1 LTHVFSKKIRVRREE
16 AQTDRTSL
24 KANGKQTLIEI
35 NPGRVKQQRRLAQ
48 WFAAQRAR
56 LL

>member
-1 LTHVFSKKIRVRREE
+1 LTHVFSKKIRVRREG

-24 KANGKQTLIEI
+24 KANGKQTLIKI
-35 NPGRVKQQRRLAQ
+35 NPGLVKQQRRLAQ

>member
-1 LTHVFSKKIRVRREE
+1 LTHVFSKKIRVRREG

-24 KANGKQTLIEI
+24 KANEKQTLIEI
-35 NPGRVKQQRRLAQ
+35 NPGLAKPQRRLAQ
-48 WFAAQRAR
+48 WFPAQRGR

>member
-1 LTHVFSKKIRVRREE
+1 LTHVFSKKIRVRREG